1 MKRAILNVNQIPIKE
16 GYRRFIFG
24 MDIKNMYLS
33 LKKEEVKKIVINMI
47 RKSNFRIT
55 ELDWKTM
62 TIHTIDRIP
71 VDRLHRLGLRS

>member
-1 MKRAILNVNQIPIKE
+1 
-16 GYRRFIFG
+16 
-24 MDIKNMYLS
+24 MYLS

-71 VDRLHRLGLRS
+71 VDRLPRLGLRS